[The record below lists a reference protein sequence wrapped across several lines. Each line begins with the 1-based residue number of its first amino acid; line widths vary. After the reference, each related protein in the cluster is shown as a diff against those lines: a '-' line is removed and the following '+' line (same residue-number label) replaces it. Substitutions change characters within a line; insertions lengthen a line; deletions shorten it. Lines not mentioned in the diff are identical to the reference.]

1 MKELFRKIFKKAR
14 DEFFTIPNMLSVVR
28 ILLIPVIVYLYV
40 FKKDN
45 LWTLIVVALSSLTDV
60 VDGFIARRFN
70 MITDLGKFLDPL
82 ADKATQLTVIA
93 CLITRFKAMVVPFVI
108 LAVKELSALLMR
120 FVVYKRTERVEGA
133 KWHGKASTTII
144 ISIVAL
150 HLIWGSIPSNV
161 SLILIAFCSVFMTF
175 SAILYGIESINM
187 LKEDGKQA

>member
-45 LWTLIVVALSSLTDV
+45 LWTLIVVVISSLTDV

-93 CLITRFKAMVVPFVI
+93 CLITRFPWMLLLCVVLLI
-108 LAVKELSALLMR
+108 KELGSLALR
-120 FVVYKRTERVEGA
+120 VVVYQRTDVIRGA
-133 KWHGKASTTII
+133 HWHGKTATGIVIVTIL
-144 ISIVAL
+144 L
-150 HLIWGSIPSNV
+150 HLAWDSITPMISGA
-161 SLILIAFCSVFMTF
+161 LIALCT
-175 SAILYGIESINM
+175 AILLFSGTMYTIEAFQIM
-187 LKEDGKQA
+187 KYEGKK